1 MTLVPQAWT
10 DLQARLVE
18 AMVARDV
25 MRSAESTQQV
35 RDVATVTYTR
45 ASDAVIDLLAEMRGD
60 GTLPS
65 VTLLLARKDRLVR
78 K

>member
-1 MTLVPQAWT
+1 MALVPQAWT

-25 MRSAESTQQV
+25 MRSPESTQQV
-35 RDVATVTYTR
+35 RDVATVNYTR

>member
-25 MRSAESTQQV
+25 MRSPESTQQV
-35 RDVATVTYTR
+35 RDVATVNYTH
-45 ASDAVIDLLAEMRGD
+45 ASDAVIDLLAQMRGD

-65 VTLLLARKDRLVR
+65 LTLLLARKDRLVR
-78 K
+78 T

>member
-1 MTLVPQAWT
+1 MTQVPQAWT
-10 DLQARLVE
+10 DLHARLVE

-25 MRSAESTQQV
+25 MRSPESTQQV
-35 RDVATVTYTR
+35 RDVATVNYTR
-45 ASDAVIDLLAEMRGD
+45 ASDALIDLLAEMRGD

-65 VTLLLARKDRLVR
+65 LTLLLARKDRLVR